1 MGVTLKDI
9 WKNYN
14 ISTVM
19 LLPLFNDIYKGIKS
33 TGKSNVEYTFLQL
46 CFEYGLINT
55 YLHTEGKTH
64 YLILKFDVNEV
75 NQNNNL
81 TASKYYSF
89 NDLIIDS
96 KEFTYVRNINDKEV
110 LYYLKIPAKFSKDI
124 ELIRQS
130 KYSETS
136 DEFKNAI
143 RVKGE
148 KIPKTSNEIGVF
160 IAASNLGFSICMK
173 HKFIKQFVEDL
184 VGRQLDENM
193 ELYTAYD
200 PDKET
205 LNGEESIL
213 QTSRDDI
220 VETSGV

>member
-19 LLPLFNDIYKGIKS
+19 LLPLFNDVYKGIKS

-55 YLHTEGKTH
+55 YLYAEDKNY
-64 YLILKFDVNEV
+64 YLILRFDVNEV
-75 NQNNNL
+75 NQDNNL
-81 TASKYYSF
+81 TSSKYYSF

-110 LYYLKIPAKFSKDI
+110 LYYLKLPTKFNKDI
-124 ELIRQS
+124 ELIKQS

-136 DEFKNAI
+136 NEFKNAI

-148 KIPKTSNEIGVF
+148 KIPKTSNEVGVF
-160 IAASNLGFSICMK
+160 IAASNLGYSICMK
-173 HKFIKQFVEDL
+173 HAFIKEFLETLIGGKVDN
-184 VGRQLDENM
+184 DA
-193 ELYTAYD
+193 ELYIKYD
-200 PDKET
+200 PVKET
-205 LNGEESIL
+205 LDGQESIF
-213 QTSRDDI
+213 QVSGDDI
-220 VETSGV
+220 VEASGI